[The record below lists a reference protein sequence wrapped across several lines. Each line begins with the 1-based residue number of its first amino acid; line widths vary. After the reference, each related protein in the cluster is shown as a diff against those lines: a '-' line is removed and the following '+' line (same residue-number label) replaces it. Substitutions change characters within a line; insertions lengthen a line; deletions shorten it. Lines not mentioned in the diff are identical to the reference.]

1 MKGNLVR
8 TRFAPSP
15 TGELHIGG
23 ARTALFNFLFAR
35 ANSGEFLLRIDDT
48 DVERSRREY
57 EKLLLS
63 ELSWLG
69 LSWDNQ
75 PERQSERGDIYNKWL
90 DELKER
96 GAVYPC
102 FCSEERLE
110 AMRAEQLAKGE
121 PPRYDNSC
129 RKISRDEAEARIK
142 AGEKFCW
149 RLALP
154 ENYIAKFD
162 DLVQGHRE
170 FTAENIGDFV
180 IQRSD
185 GTPTYIFASAVDDY
199 LMGVTHIIRGDEHIP
214 NTARQIAIIDIMN
227 WPRPVFAHIP
237 MVLSQERRKLGK
249 RTGSKP
255 IREYRERG
263 YLPEAIDAYLA
274 TLSWNIESNNLN
286 KFDIN
291 ALAKIF
297 KLEDLS
303 RSSPIHDEAHLLYWQ
318 KLAMK
323 SKGGAA
329 IAQELV
335 KLDENFKIYE
345 ARLAVLIEDLIDEAP
360 FVNDL
365 RDALSYIANRPN
377 KLLDLNLAW
386 LDDFINN
393 LNNLADWNAVS
404 IEKFL
409 REFMKERKLKGR
421 EFFHPVRVIL
431 TGLEKGAAL
440 PLIMYALGRDEC
452 ASRLKGA
459 MN

>member
-1 MKGNLVR
+1 MVR

-35 ANSGEFLLRIDDT
+35 ANQGEFLLRIDDT

-75 PERQSERGDIYNKWL
+75 PERQSDRGAIYNEWL
-90 DELKER
+90 EKLKEI

-102 FCSEERLE
+102 FCSEQRLE
-110 AMRAEQLAKGE
+110 AMREAQLANGE
-121 PPRYDNSC
+121 PPRYDNAC

-162 DLVQGHRE
+162 DAVQGHRE
-170 FTAENIGDFV
+170 FTADNIGDFV

-214 NTARQIAIIDIMN
+214 NTARQIAIIDIMQ

-263 YLPEAIDAYLA
+263 YLPEAMDAYLA
-274 TLSWNIESNNLN
+274 TLSWNNNNLN

-329 IAQELV
+329 IARELV
-335 KLDENFKIYE
+335 QLDEKFKSYE

-360 FVNDL
+360 FLNDL
-365 RDALSYIANRPN
+365 RDALSYIVYRPESVN
-377 KLLDLNLAW
+377 LNLAW

-404 IEKFL
+404 IENFL
-409 REFMKERKLKGR
+409 RSFMKERKLKGR

-431 TGLEKGAAL
+431 TGLERGAAL

-452 ASRLKGA
+452 AARLKGE